1 MIKGRNYVSV
11 FGSLIK
17 ENRMR
22 KSKKVVGVLVGLSLV
37 QTGTILIP
45 GSNMTMTVF
54 AGDELTTQECAQAA
68 ADALAQL
75 SVGADKSS
83 LTDLVSKAQNLDTSS
98 SDDASVAQLQSVIA
112 AASQVCA
119 DENASQSMVDKS
131 IQLLQAAASALYEKT
146 DANTIYD
153 GVYEIGGSLQHASA
167 DQVSM
172 GNAALVKPFQ
182 LIKDGDSLK
191 LRIECTPLTTK
202 LGKKDFTGYLAEF
215 WYFPDWIDEVYPP
228 SAGTSVQ
235 NAQTEAVAETEEE
248 SGDDFGDFTDSEDTS
263 AEASVENAGEV
274 QVQEET
280 AEYAGN
286 VGGIEAGV
294 ESYYDGT
301 YDSYNDPKTGTDANV
316 KGKLYPH
323 YIQIP
328 IDLNRS
334 LLWTQVYVPVME
346 AIGGGG
352 RQYARLVLDWS
363 DLKQI
368 SGTETDKSALTSG
381 ISEAE
386 SLLAN
391 LNADSQ
397 GFAGEQIQAL
407 SQVIE
412 TAKAV
417 NSNMNVDQGIVDNET
432 LVLTRAV
439 NVFTKNIV
447 DSDKSELRKAIE
459 VADSYLNAD
468 DVTYDPAT
476 LAVLQEARDKAQMI
490 YDDEEA
496 SQTQVNLCVT
506 AIDNAIQGLVI
517 TGGDRREL
525 KKALSSASEILENA
539 DVYAA
544 SDYKRLESAYNS
556 AKKVFENADAEQSEI
571 DESTENLNYV
581 MKNMKKVTEVKVD
594 KSSLYEMLKTAQN
607 LSGRED
613 IYTEAT
619 LKSLKSAI
627 TAAEKV
633 YKNDEATQSEV
644 NAQTSALSTAI
655 TNLKKQASSSNS
667 GNNSN
672 NNNSSSNTNN
682 SSSLDINNLAD
693 GVYSLTGSMVKT
705 DKKTASM
712 SNEAIN
718 RTIKLTVKKG
728 KYYLTMDFKGMTINS
743 QYGYLGRLKYFKT
756 GYKLDK
762 YGSPQGSLGNVT
774 IDSYQKYSD
783 GTKVSDNFGT
793 NYPDVVTFPM
803 ISEALKD
810 GYVPLQVFVP
820 IMDSISKGTGT
831 QPVFLK
837 LDWSTIKKTSNS
849 DSSFKDT
856 SSNEKTDNSGSDASG
871 TGTTGLSNTLKTN
884 SSLGG
889 SSLGG
894 NTLSTNKLGT
904 SSLGGSSLGGSL
916 KSSSSSSLKKMGTT
930 SLTSSKKTDSAKKA
944 GTSTSSSKATLK
956 STAATGVASE
966 SAGTTGSGTA
976 TAKSKTAEDVG
987 KVVIPSV
994 LSSLAALAGIFY
1006 KLKSRIIK

>member
-1 MIKGRNYVSV
+1 M
-11 FGSLIK
+11 
-17 ENRMR
+17 
-22 KSKKVVGVLVGLSLV
+22 
-37 QTGTILIP
+37 
-45 GSNMTMTVF
+45 
-54 AGDELTTQECAQAA
+54 
-68 ADALAQL
+68 
-75 SVGADKSS
+75 
-83 LTDLVSKAQNLDTSS
+83 
-98 SDDASVAQLQSVIA
+98 IA
-112 AASQVCA
+112 A
-119 DENASQSMVDKS
+119 
-131 IQLLQAAASALYEKT
+131 
-146 DANTIYD
+146 
-153 GVYEIGGSLQHASA
+153 
-167 DQVSM
+167 
-172 GNAALVKPFQ
+172 
-182 LIKDGDSLK
+182 
-191 LRIECTPLTTK
+191 
-202 LGKKDFTGYLAEF
+202 
-215 WYFPDWIDEVYPP
+215 
-228 SAGTSVQ
+228 
-235 NAQTEAVAETEEE
+235 
-248 SGDDFGDFTDSEDTS
+248 
-263 AEASVENAGEV
+263 
-274 QVQEET
+274 
-280 AEYAGN
+280 
-286 VGGIEAGV
+286 
-294 ESYYDGT
+294 
-301 YDSYNDPKTGTDANV
+301 
-316 KGKLYPH
+316 
-323 YIQIP
+323 
-328 IDLNRS
+328 
-334 LLWTQVYVPVME
+334 
-346 AIGGGG
+346 
-352 RQYARLVLDWS
+352 
-363 DLKQI
+363 
-368 SGTETDKSALTSG
+368 
-381 ISEAE
+381 
-386 SLLAN
+386 
-391 LNADSQ
+391 
-397 GFAGEQIQAL
+397 
-407 SQVIE
+407 
-412 TAKAV
+412 AKAV
-417 NSNMNVDQGIVDNET
+417 NSNINVDQGIVDNET
-432 LVLTRAV
+432 LALTRAV

-447 DSDKSELRKAIE
+447 DSDKSELKKALE

-525 KKALSSASEILENA
+525 KKALNSASEILENA

-544 SDYKRLESAYNS
+544 SDYKRLESAYNT
-556 AKKVFENADAEQSEI
+556 AKAVFENADAGQSEI
-571 DESTENLNYV
+571 DECVENLNYV

-594 KSSLYEMLKTAQN
+594 KSSLYEMLRTAQN
-607 LSGRED
+607 MSGRED

-633 YKNDEATQSEV
+633 YKNDDATQSEV

-667 GNNSN
+667 SNSN
-672 NNNSSSNTNN
+672 NNNNSSNNTNT
-682 SSSLDINNLAD
+682 SGSLDINNLAD

-705 DKKTASM
+705 DKKTVSM

-774 IDSYQKYSD
+774 IDSYQKYSN

-849 DSSFKDT
+849 DPSFKDT
-856 SSNEKTDNSGSDASG
+856 SSNEKTDNSGSDTSG

-916 KSSSSSSLKKMGTT
+916 KSSSSSSLKKTGTT

-944 GTSTSSSKATLK
+944 GTSASSSKATLK

>member
-1 MIKGRNYVSV
+1 MGKT
-11 FGSLIK
+11 
-17 ENRMR
+17 
-22 KSKKVVGVLVGLSLV
+22 KKVVGVLIGLSLV
-37 QTGTILIP
+37 QTGTVLVP
-45 GSNMTMTVF
+45 GGNLMMTVY
-54 AGDELTTQECAQAA
+54 AGDELTAEEYASAAQE
-68 ADALAQL
+68 ALAEL
-75 SVGADKSS
+75 SAGSDKSV
-83 LTDLVSKAQNLDTSS
+83 LTDLISQAQKLDIST
-98 SDDASVAQLQSVIA
+98 SDDASVAQLQAVIA
-112 AASQVCA
+112 SAAQVCA
-119 DENASQSMVDKS
+119 DENASQSMVDKH
-131 IQLLQAAASALYEKT
+131 IQLLQAAANALYQKT
-146 DANTIYD
+146 DADTVYD
-153 GVYEIGGSLQHASA
+153 GVYEINGSLRHASA

-215 WYFPDWIDEVYPP
+215 WYFPDWTDEVYPP
-228 SAGTSVQ
+228 SAGASVQ

-280 AEYAGN
+280 AEYAEN

-655 TNLKKQASSSNS
+655 TNLKKQASSNNS

-672 NNNSSSNTNN
+672 SNTNN

-774 IDSYQKYSD
+774 INSYQKYSD

-849 DSSFKDT
+849 DPSFKDT
-856 SSNEKTDNSGSDASG
+856 SSNEKTDNSGSDTSG

-894 NTLSTNKLGT
+894 
-904 SSLGGSSLGGSL
+904 SL
-916 KSSSSSSLKKMGTT
+916 KSSSSSSLKKTGTT

-944 GTSTSSSKATLK
+944 GTSASSSKATLK

>member
-1 MIKGRNYVSV
+1 
-11 FGSLIK
+11 
-17 ENRMR
+17 
-22 KSKKVVGVLVGLSLV
+22 
-37 QTGTILIP
+37 
-45 GSNMTMTVF
+45 
-54 AGDELTTQECAQAA
+54 
-68 ADALAQL
+68 
-75 SVGADKSS
+75 
-83 LTDLVSKAQNLDTSS
+83 
-98 SDDASVAQLQSVIA
+98 
-112 AASQVCA
+112 
-119 DENASQSMVDKS
+119 
-131 IQLLQAAASALYEKT
+131 
-146 DANTIYD
+146 
-153 GVYEIGGSLQHASA
+153 
-167 DQVSM
+167 
-172 GNAALVKPFQ
+172 
-182 LIKDGDSLK
+182 
-191 LRIECTPLTTK
+191 
-202 LGKKDFTGYLAEF
+202 
-215 WYFPDWIDEVYPP
+215 
-228 SAGTSVQ
+228 
-235 NAQTEAVAETEEE
+235 
-248 SGDDFGDFTDSEDTS
+248 
-263 AEASVENAGEV
+263 
-274 QVQEET
+274 
-280 AEYAGN
+280 
-286 VGGIEAGV
+286 
-294 ESYYDGT
+294 
-301 YDSYNDPKTGTDANV
+301 
-316 KGKLYPH
+316 
-323 YIQIP
+323 
-328 IDLNRS
+328 
-334 LLWTQVYVPVME
+334 
-346 AIGGGG
+346 
-352 RQYARLVLDWS
+352 
-363 DLKQI
+363 
-368 SGTETDKSALTSG
+368 
-381 ISEAE
+381 
-386 SLLAN
+386 
-391 LNADSQ
+391 
-397 GFAGEQIQAL
+397 
-407 SQVIE
+407 
-412 TAKAV
+412 
-417 NSNMNVDQGIVDNET
+417 
-432 LVLTRAV
+432 
-439 NVFTKNIV
+439 
-447 DSDKSELRKAIE
+447 
-459 VADSYLNAD
+459 
-468 DVTYDPAT
+468 
-476 LAVLQEARDKAQMI
+476 
-490 YDDEEA
+490 
-496 SQTQVNLCVT
+496 
-506 AIDNAIQGLVI
+506 
-517 TGGDRREL
+517 
-525 KKALSSASEILENA
+525 
-539 DVYAA
+539 
-544 SDYKRLESAYNS
+544 
-556 AKKVFENADAEQSEI
+556 
-571 DESTENLNYV
+571 

-672 NNNSSSNTNN
+672 NNNSNSNTNN

-774 IDSYQKYSD
+774 INSYQKYSD

-849 DSSFKDT
+849 DPSFKDT
-856 SSNEKTDNSGSDASG
+856 SSNEKTDNSGSDTSG
-871 TGTTGLSNTLKTN
+871 TGTTGSSNTLKTN

-894 NTLSTNKLGT
+894 NTLRTNKLGT

-916 KSSSSSSLKKMGTT
+916 KSSSSSSLKKTGTT

-944 GTSTSSSKATLK
+944 GTSASSSKATLK